1 MDEVNPTN
9 WIHGTLHP
17 KPSGHAA
24 IADRLTQWLEPF
36 LAAVK
41 QGAPANP
48 EPGHTAFTIKPN
60 SILATTLVDPE
71 MMPQSIDCPQ
81 SRLDS
86 FATLLPA
93 LDARD
98 DFPLN
103 ANLEEPICY
112 SRPDGTWASWRL
124 GDPSPVTEAGKEI
137 FSLRHEQGR
146 PIVRIQPE
154 LPESGYR
161 ELFVY
166 AAPHRIDPNA
176 TAVPPLQVRIVEF
189 CNLKP
194 GCQSD
199 VDVWTANRI
208 RETARKAA
216 VPALLIWIGGWL
228 LGLGTRVLFRRSRPP
243 PPLLA
248 PGS

>member
-24 IADRLTQWLEPF
+24 IAGRLTQWLEEF
-36 LAAVK
+36 LPKVAA
-41 QGAPANP
+41 GTILANP
-48 EPGHTAFTIKPN
+48 EPGDTAFTIKPN
-60 SILATTLVDPE
+60 SILVTTSVDPQT
-71 MMPQSIDCPQ
+71 MPESSECPQ
-81 SRLDS
+81 ERIDS

-93 LDARD
+93 LDATD

-103 ANLEEPICY
+103 VNLNEPICY
-112 SRPDGTWASWRL
+112 SQPDGTWASWRP
-124 GDPSPVTEAGKEI
+124 GDPSPLTDAGKEI
-137 FSLRHEQGR
+137 FSSRHNEGR
-146 PIVRIQPE
+146 SSIRIQPE
-154 LPESGYR
+154 APESGYR
-161 ELFVY
+161 QMFVY
-166 AAPHRIDPNA
+166 AAPHKIDSKSTT
-176 TAVPPLQVRIVEF
+176 TAAPQLQVRIVEF

-199 VDVWTANRI
+199 VEVWTANRI

-228 LGLGTRVLFRRSRPP
+228 LGLGFRVLFRPTPP
-243 PPLLA
+243 DLT
-248 PGS
+248 